1 VVLIKCRDQ
10 EEDEAELRFSYRC
23 WDIQVSN
30 YLRKLPAIVNKD
42 AKLKPIFP

>member
-1 VVLIKCRDQ
+1 VVPAKCRDR

-23 WDIQVSN
+23 WDSQVCSCWH
-30 YLRKLPAIVNKD
+30 KLPATVDKV